1 MIAVLKSMSLILNK
15 VLFPDDIFDVPTVV
29 YDVYDQAIDKIVGRI
44 EYRHETG
51 RDLTY
56 YGNVGYLI
64 YQKYRGQ
71 GYAYRACLA
80 LLEMLDSSI
89 ETVYI
94 TCNPDNIASKKTIEK
109 LGASYIGLV
118 DVAVDHELYK
128 YGETQKEV
136 YLIVRV

>member
-29 YDVYDQAIDKIVGRI
+29 YDVYDQAVDKIVGRI

-80 LLEMLDSSI
+80 LLEILDSSI

>member
-15 VLFPDDIFDVPTVV
+15 VLFSDDIFDVPTVV

>member
-80 LLEMLDSSI
+80 LLEILDSSI

>member
-80 LLEMLDSSI
+80 LLEILDSSI

-128 YGETQKEV
+128 YGEIQKEV